1 MYKKEDITNVI
12 IPHFSKYPLQSRK
25 RISYEYWCKIHNNI
39 LEKDYYDDQTKL
51 IQYLKDLPK
60 INSRPISKILLSK
73 LSPEI
78 IKVISE
84 DREDSSSLNTAPNSL
99 SCLNPNWVAG
109 FTAGEGHFGVV
120 ISKREGRNPEVKLR
134 FIITQKSDKILLERI
149 RMTINCGKLSIRKM
163 GEIYDLRVQDLDNI
177 INKIIPFFDK
187 YSLSSLK
194 QIDFK
199 DFQTI
204 AYMVKNDEHLTN
216 LDKINAIKIGMNS
229 GRRKI

>member
-1 MYKKEDITNVI
+1 
-12 IPHFSKYPLQSRK
+12 
-25 RISYEYWCKIHNNI
+25 
-39 LEKDYYDDQTKL
+39 
-51 IQYLKDLPK
+51 
-60 INSRPISKILLSK
+60 
-73 LSPEI
+73 
-78 IKVISE
+78 
-84 DREDSSSLNTAPNSL
+84 
-99 SCLNPNWVAG
+99 
-109 FTAGEGHFGVV
+109 
-120 ISKREGRNPEVKLR
+120 
-134 FIITQKSDKILLERI
+134 
-149 RMTINCGKLSIRKM
+149 MTINCGKLSIRKM